1 MRSLQEE
8 DVLRGD
14 GDGEAVGGLEGLPG
28 LLGKLHAEGRRVG
41 LGPLRAEE
49 DDGLKDIVDDPL
61 HGAGDG
67 IPLPLRRRADG
78 VGADAHGSR
87 LRRDGTAG
95 VQGDAPVRQADEGAL
110 RLGGGEVLAAGEP
123 GGGLRPRGVEEL
135 AHGLDW
141 ACLAALQH
149 ADVGAVA
156 PGLAPVV
163 GDPEDGAGEI
173 VHDGGQLQLQ
183 LVLEVAVQGREGL
196 VQEDHLGVRQQDPG
210 QGAALLLPAGDLP
223 GPEVRHGF
231 QPEAAEGVLHQGVP
245 VRFALEDGQEVPTD
259 GHIGEEGVLLEE
271 VARPALLGRQV
282 DPGGAVEED
291 MAVQGDAALVGPED
305 AGDTA
310 QRHALAAAGGAQQG
324 QGLRPGLN
332 GGLQPLGE
340 RVNEVRGLPGQIH
353 CAAECRRFLE
363 GSYLEHPDSKRALQ
377 DPLSFRC
384 GAAINGSV
392 YDSLEYVKNILEL
405 QINRTDDNPC
415 ILYEEGTTSVSP
427 NFEVTT
433 LSLGVD
439 MLAAALCHMSHAIT
453 NRLYKIVDPGFTGL
467 NRFLTPHEVKAIAF
481 STIQKTFAALDAEN
495 RWLANT
501 TTLDITSFANG
512 IEDHASNL
520 PLAGM
525 RSLRIVDNLRY
536 MLGMELMHAAQA
548 VEMRRDQRADN
559 LLKLGKVTGPLKDAY
574 RKTVP
579 YYDADRN
586 LSIDIE
592 KSYQVIK
599 DGSLLKVI
607 EEAERA

>member
-1 MRSLQEE
+1 MSETLILNGKDLTLENLYSVVYDRRPVQIDPEVIPLVDKSRQVLFDMAADGKPVYGLNHGVGWNKDREFSQDFFEQYNRNLINSHSLGVAPFASVEEVRAMMCIRLNTALCGRTGIASNILKMYEEFLNRGIHPRAMR
-8 DVLRGD
+8 RG
-14 GDGEAVGGLEGLPG
+14 AVGEGDVSTMSMIGQAMIGQGEVEYHGEIIPAIDAMR
-28 LLGKLHAEGRRVG
+28 AEGIEPAI
-41 LGPLRAEE
+41 LGPK
-49 DDGLKDIVDDPL
+49 DGLSIVSSN
-61 HGAGDG
+61 A
-67 IPLPLRRRADG
+67 
-78 VGADAHGSR
+78 
-87 LRRDGTAG
+87 
-95 VQGDAPVRQADEGAL
+95 QGESMV
-110 RLGGGEVLAAGEP
+110 VLLVKE
-123 GGGLRPRGVEEL
+123 VEEL
-135 AHGLDW
+135 IKLSDAIY
-141 ACLAALQH
+141 CLH
-149 ADVGAVA
+149 
-156 PGLAPVV
+156 
-163 GDPEDGAGEI
+163 
-173 VHDGGQLQLQ
+173 
-183 LVLEVAVQGREGL
+183 LE
-196 VQEDHLGVRQQDPG
+196 
-210 QGAALLLPAGDLP
+210 
-223 GPEVRHGF
+223 
-231 QPEAAEGVLHQGVP
+231 
-245 VRFALEDGQEVPTD
+245 
-259 GHIGEEGVLLEE
+259 
-271 VARPALLGRQV
+271 
-282 DPGGAVEED
+282 
-291 MAVQGDAALVGPED
+291 
-305 AGDTA
+305 
-310 QRHALAAAGGAQQG
+310 
-324 QGLRPGLN
+324 GLN

-392 YDSLEYVKNILEL
+392 YDSLEYVKKILEL

-467 NRFLTPHEVKAIAF
+467 NRFLTPHEVKTIAF

-559 LLKLGKVTGPLKDAY
+559 LLKLGKVTGPSQGRLPQDRPLLRCRPQPQHRH
-574 RKTVP
+574 RKV
-579 YYDADRN
+579 
-586 LSIDIE
+586 LSGH
-592 KSYQVIK
+592 Q
-599 DGSLLKVI
+599 
-607 EEAERA
+607 ERLAAQGHRRGRARVTYNRK